1 MVRKTFFIVALLL
14 VLPVLCGANQ
24 KFKVEYFVTGMNI
37 TTNERVVGWLDG
49 VMGESQVQGHVLD
62 RGHHYAVV
70 GQSDGKGLFVL
81 RSLCC
86 EYAVEVADE
95 ISASKI
101 TNRKTWQESWK

>member
-1 MVRKTFFIVALLL
+1 MVRKHFSLWPFLL

-24 KFKVEYFVTGMNI
+24 KFMVEYFVTGMNI

-49 VMGESQVQGHVLD
+49 VLGESRVQGHVLD

-86 EYAVEVADE
+86 EYHVEVADE
-95 ISASKI
+95 VSNDKVQ
-101 TNRKTWQESWK
+101 NRKTWQESWK